1 MTYYVS
7 GPIISIFIVRDLF
20 ILYFFLPGQN
30 IYSFSCMCFVLILVL
45 ISSIFPFC
53 GYFCIILPV
62 IWFIHIGELTLW
74 SSFSYSRQLH
84 HIIIF
89 VPVFFLPSPTDPFL
103 GEGFAFS
110 ILTQSAWGMTPQEV
124 HGPQQRFSGCV
135 LVDLLSPIFTYFSKA
150 VFKVAMPLIVQIID
164 EDSIPYLA
172 VNFLLGRPHLITC
185 DLINFLT
192 LQGLVCESIIHHNV
206 ASLFGYNIA

>member
-1 MTYYVS
+1 MTYYVN

-20 ILYFFLPGQN
+20 ILYLFLPGQN

-45 ISSIFPFC
+45 ISSSFPFC

-103 GEGFAFS
+103 GECFAFS
-110 ILTQSAWGMTPQEV
+110 ILKRV
-124 HGPQQRFSGCV
+124 KYYV
-135 LVDLLSPIFTYFSKA
+135 KLLQYANYIKLRKLYR
-150 VFKVAMPLIVQIID
+150 
-164 EDSIPYLA
+164 Y
-172 VNFLLGRPHLITC
+172 GTC
-185 DLINFLT
+185 CSCGEIL
-192 LQGLVCESIIHHNV
+192 
-206 ASLFGYNIA
+206 